1 MRKLYIYKEVV
12 YLKEVD
18 VYKRS
23 DRTYAM
29 RSRIQATGNR
39 SSAMS
44 SETKAR

>member
-1 MRKLYIYKEVV
+1 MGSCIYTRRLYI
-12 YLKEVD
+12 VD

-23 DRTYAM
+23 DRAYAM